1 MRYNEQ
7 KLTNKSRIY
16 YHGTINRDEASA
28 IPNFPWFSITTNF
41 MYAVCYARK
50 CQIEFGIIK
59 KFVINRE
66 LNVFNARCITDSE
79 KLRKT
84 LNVDDSKW
92 SKIET
97 ILRDKDWVL
106 LGEKLRQK
114 IIQVLMSLGYDGFF
128 NFECTERCPYLM
140 DFGIRGNYENSA
152 SFGIFNKD
160 CLTEIEVLERED
172 FEKESN
178 LFKKQHKDEI
188 EYQITHIPLLL
199 KEGLSK
205 DEILLQI
212 YDLCPTLTWAE
223 LEENYPKIKESYEM
237 KSFFKEVYRE
247 SVRKQYERFRKI
259 N

>member
-7 KLTNKSRIY
+7 KLTNKSRTY

-152 SFGIFNKD
+152 SFGIFNK
-160 CLTEIEVLERED
+160 EV
-172 FEKESN
+172 
-178 LFKKQHKDEI
+178 
-188 EYQITHIPLLL
+188 
-199 KEGLSK
+199 
-205 DEILLQI
+205 
-212 YDLCPTLTWAE
+212 
-223 LEENYPKIKESYEM
+223 
-237 KSFFKEVYRE
+237 
-247 SVRKQYERFRKI
+247 SV
-259 N
+259 

>member
-1 MRYNEQ
+1 MCLNEQ
-7 KLTNKSRIY
+7 KLTNKSRVY

-50 CQIEFGIIK
+50 CQTEFGIIK

-66 LNVFNARCITDSE
+66 LNVFNARCTTDSE

-84 LNVDDSKW
+84 LNIDDSKW

-97 ILRDKDWVL
+97 ILRDKDWIL

-114 IIQVLMSLGYDGFF
+114 IIRTLMSLGYDGFF
-128 NFECTERCPYLM
+128 NFECTERCPYLI
-140 DFGIRGNYENSA
+140 DFGIRGNYESSA

-160 CLTEIEVLERED
+160 CLTEIEVLEREAL
-172 FEKESN
+172 EKESN
-178 LFKKQHKDEI
+178 LFKKQYRDEI
-188 EYQITHIPLLL
+188 EYLTTYIPLLL
-199 KEGLSK
+199 KERLSK

-223 LEENYPKIKESYEM
+223 LEANYSKIEENYVM
-237 KSFFKEVYRE
+237 NGFFKEVYKFVPE
-247 SVRKQYERFRKI
+247 DTKSLG
-259 N
+259 